1 MFLHITVA
9 GTEIRAFAAKSC
21 QIISSSVGFTK
32 SRAFPVKSCKNCSN
46 PLSHKNIKIQ

>member
-32 SRAFPVKSCKNCSN
+32 SSAFASKPCQHISSSVGFTIN
-46 PLSHKNIKIQ
+46 